1 MNVKK
6 IQGLF
11 SAIDI
16 SASGLTAQRTK
27 LNVIA
32 SNIANIDTTRTPEG
46 GPYKRQ
52 QVVMRPGQ
60 KAQFMSILEN
70 QFMKLKRPHNKHIDN
85 EEMFLIGE
93 NYAKSVEVEGIM
105 EDPNPPRLVYD
116 PTHPDADENG
126 FVAYPNIN
134 IVTEMVNMIAASRA
148 YEANVT
154 VMNASKTMMTE
165 ALEI

>member
-1 MNVKK
+1 MEK
-6 IQGLF
+6 IEGLY

-27 LNVIA
+27 MNIIA
-32 SNIANIDTTRTPEG
+32 ANIANIDTTRTPEG
-46 GPYKRQ
+46 GPYKRK
-52 QVVMRPGQ
+52 QVIFEQGE
-60 KAQFMSILEN
+60 KAKFMSLVTDKFKE
-70 QFMKLKRPHNKHIDN
+70 LKRTHKDHFSN
-85 EEMFLIGE
+85 EDIQLIGE
-93 NYAKSVEVEGIM
+93 EYARSVKVAGIL
-105 EDPNPPRLVYD
+105 EDPKPPRLVYD
-116 PTHPDADENG
+116 PDHPDADENG

-154 VMNASKTMMTE
+154 TMNASKTMMQE